1 MDTDGDRDEEQ
12 EQLNDIRQRA
22 NVLKDFSVNMNTD
35 DQLDDDANTLD
46 KDSQGLFTAGG
57 LGHSLDLGTHGAN
70 TAGAGHADEGPKMAR
85 NMGFPNMKYL
95 DPDAQGPPIQEKT
108 LYKEFQQNKDND
120 IKL

>member
-12 EQLNDIRQRA
+12 EQLDDIRQRA

-46 KDSQGLFTAGG
+46 KDSQGLFAAGG

-70 TAGAGHADEGPKMAR
+70 TAGAGHPDEGPKMAR

-95 DPDAQGPPIQEKT
+95 DPDA
-108 LYKEFQQNKDND
+108 
-120 IKL
+120 

>member
-95 DPDAQGPPIQEKT
+95 DPDALGPPIQEKT
-108 LYKEFQQNKDND
+108 LYKEF
-120 IKL
+120 